1 MDKATTQERF
11 KKLKTREDVA
21 SLIEISDRS
30 LRYFLYKRRPENLY
44 VQFSIPK
51 GNGDT
56 RTISAPVKAWR
67 EVQRKLANVLSEIY
81 EPKVCAYGFIK
92 ERNHIANAEKHA
104 HRQLILNIDLKDF
117 FNQIHFGRICGM
129 LINKPYS
136 IGREAAITIAQIACL
151 NGQLPQGAPTSPI
164 LSNMI
169 CVPLD
174 NAMMSL
180 AKGQQFLYTRY
191 ADDITLSTYKKT
203 FDHSIVY
210 MDSGRIEIG
219 DKLRTIFEK
228 QSFQINPQKIFLCER
243 SNRQEVTGLTV
254 NAFPNLRRSYLRQLR
269 AILHSCGKFGVINAA
284 RHYIKSGLCKNP
296 SIIAIVDRESEAQ
309 KVIQWFE
316 LVLKGKIQ
324 YVKQVKGAR
333 SFTYL
338 SFARKMNK
346 AFDRE
351 IFDLTEL
358 REFDR
363 IVENSTFILEYCDE
377 KDDDDYVQGS
387 AFYLTDIGLLT
398 SYHVTEN
405 EAFFKI
411 YTSKLYGVSHIG
423 LIGKGLRE
431 ISSDEN
437 LDYALYKLPHPL
449 EDKLTFRCGDS
460 RYLRT
465 GDKVTIVG
473 YPNYQKG
480 NSAYVQPCVITST
493 KTYMGAKF
501 FTVSG
506 RIVHGASGGVVLNSD
521 NEAIGIIKGG
531 IVSLN
536 DDDQNENQGFVPLHL
551 VLEHIQISKDQST

>member
-1 MDKATTQERF
+1 MANATKQERF
-11 KKLKTREDVA
+11 KQFKTREDV
-21 SLIEISDRS
+21 SSFIGISDRS

-44 VQFSIPK
+44 VQFSISK

-56 RTISAPVKAWR
+56 RTISAPGKAWR
-67 EVQRKLANVLSEIY
+67 EVQRKLAKVLSEIY

-92 ERNHIANAEKHA
+92 ERNHIANAENHI
-104 HRQLILNIDLKDF
+104 HRQIILNIDLKDF

-129 LINKPYS
+129 LMNKPYS

-151 NGQLPQGAPTSPI
+151 NGRLPQGAPTSPV

-169 CVPLD
+169 CAPLD
-174 NAMMSL
+174 NAMMRL
-180 AKGQQFLYTRY
+180 AKDQRLLYTRY
-191 ADDITLSTYKKT
+191 ADDITLSTYKKW
-203 FDHSIVY
+203 FDRSIVY
-210 MDSGRIEIG
+210 VDNGRIEIG
-219 DKLRTIFEK
+219 DKLRAIFEK

-254 NAFPNLRRSYLRQLR
+254 NVFPNLRRSYLRQLR
-269 AILHSCGKFGVINAA
+269 AILHSCEKFGVINAV

-296 SIIAIVDRESEAQ
+296 SIIAIVDRESEVQ

-324 YVKQVKGAR
+324 YVKQVKGDR

-363 IVENSTFILEYCDE
+363 IVENSTFILEYCDG
-377 KDDDDYVQGS
+377 DDCVQGS
-387 AFYLTDIGLLT
+387 AFYLTGIGLLT

-405 EAFFKI
+405 EAFFKV
-411 YTSKLYGVSHIG
+411 YTSKLYGVSPIG
-423 LIGKGLRE
+423 VVAKGHGE
-431 ISSDEN
+431 ISADET
-437 LDYALYKLPHPL
+437 LDYALYKLPRPV

-480 NSAYVQPCVITST
+480 NSAYVQPCVITSA
-493 KTYMGAKF
+493 KTYMGADF

-521 NEAIGIIKGG
+521 NEAVGIIKGG
-531 IVSLN
+531 IVSLK

-551 VLEHIQISKDQST
+551 VLKHIEASKSQST

>member
-1 MDKATTQERF
+1 MDKTTTQERF
-11 KKLKTREDVA
+11 RKLKTREDVA
-21 SLIEISDRS
+21 SLIGISDRS

-44 VQFSIPK
+44 AQFSIPK
-51 GNGDT
+51 GNGDV
-56 RTISAPVKAWR
+56 RIISAPEKAWR
-67 EVQRKLANVLSEIY
+67 EVQRKLAKILSEIY

-92 ERNHIANAEKHA
+92 KRNHIANAENHT
-104 HRQLILNIDLKDF
+104 HRQIILNIDLKDF
-117 FNQIHFGRICGM
+117 FNQIHFGRIRGM
-129 LINKPYS
+129 LMNKPYS

-151 NGQLPQGAPTSPI
+151 NGRLPQGAPTSPV

-169 CVPLD
+169 CAPLD
-174 NAMMSL
+174 NAMMRL
-180 AKGQQFLYTRY
+180 AKDQRLLYTRY
-191 ADDITLSTYKKT
+191 ADDITLSTYKKSL
-203 FDHSIVY
+203 DRSIVY
-210 MDSGRIEIG
+210 VDSGRIEIG
-219 DKLRTIFEK
+219 DKLRAIFEK
-228 QSFQINPQKIFLCER
+228 QSFQINPQKIFLCEQ

-269 AILHSCGKFGVINAA
+269 AILHSCEKFGVINAA

-296 SIIAIVDRESEAQ
+296 SIIAIADQESEVQ
-309 KVIQWFE
+309 KVVQWFE

-363 IVENSTFILEYCDE
+363 IVESSTFILEYSDGN
-377 KDDDDYVQGS
+377 DHIQGS
-387 AFYLTDIGLLT
+387 AFYLADIGLLT

-411 YTSKLYGVSHIG
+411 YTSKLYGASHIG
-423 LIGKGLRE
+423 LVGKDLGE

-437 LDYALYKLPHPL
+437 LDYALYNLPQPV

-493 KTYMGAKF
+493 KKYMGADF

-521 NEAIGIIKGG
+521 NEAIGIIKGDK
-531 IVSLN
+531 V
-536 DDDQNENQGFVPLHL
+536 Q
-551 VLEHIQISKDQST
+551 